1 MIRERKIMTEV
12 LKLQITVF
20 LLVVVGFLIKR
31 IKLVDSKGQAAITD
45 LVIYVVLPANILKAF
60 MVKFEDGMGRE
71 LIVMLV
77 ISILIQVLSVF
88 YGRFMYRKQSEG
100 RRKCLE
106 YGTICSNSGFLGNP
120 IAEGIYGAYG
130 LVLASVFLIPL
141 RIMMWTSGIAAFSG
155 TSDKKKTLI
164 RTATHPCIVACA
176 IGLVLMLTGLRFPE
190 PVTKSLTYL
199 GQCNTALS
207 MLVIGMILTDINVK
221 TLFDKTVVLYTVHRL
236 VILPLIVFA
245 AVYFLPV
252 SGIVKGV
259 AVILTAMPA
268 GATTSILAAKY
279 EMEPEFATK
288 MVIFSTLLSLPTL
301 CLWSMVLG
309 MVF

>member
-1 MIRERKIMTEV
+1 MAEV
-12 LKLQITVF
+12 LKLQITIF
-20 LLVVVGFLIKR
+20 LLVAVGFLIKR
-31 IKLVDSKGQAAITD
+31 IKLIDTKGQAAVTN

-60 MVKFEDGMGRE
+60 MVQFEDGMGTE

-77 ISILIQVLSVF
+77 ISVLIQILSVF
-88 YGRFMYRKQSEG
+88 YGRLMYRKQPEG
-100 RRKCLE
+100 KRKCLE

-120 IAEGIYGAYG
+120 IAEGIYGSYG

-141 RIMMWTSGIAAFSG
+141 RIMMWTNGIAAFSG
-155 TSDKKKTLI
+155 TTDRKKTLI
-164 RTATHPCIVACA
+164 KTATHPCIVACA
-176 IGLVLMLTGLRFPE
+176 IGLVLMLTGLRFPD
-190 PVTKSLTYL
+190 PLTRSISYL

-207 MLVIGMILTDINVK
+207 MLVIGMILADIDVK
-221 TLFDKTVVLYTVHRL
+221 SLVDKTVVLYTMHRL
-236 VILPLIVFA
+236 IVLPLIVFA

-279 EMEPEFATK
+279 DMEPKFATK
-288 MVIFSTLLSLPTL
+288 MVIFSTLLSLPSL
-301 CLWSMVLG
+301 CIWSLVLG
-309 MVF
+309 MVFG

>member
-1 MIRERKIMTEV
+1 MAEV
-12 LKLQITVF
+12 LKLQITIF
-20 LLVVVGFLIKR
+20 LLVAVGFLIKR
-31 IKLVDSKGQAAITD
+31 IKLIDAKGQASVTN

-60 MVKFEDGMGRE
+60 MVKFEDGMGTE
-71 LIVMLV
+71 LLVMLV

-88 YGRFMYRKQSEG
+88 YGRFMYKKQPEG
-100 RRKCLE
+100 KRKCLE

-120 IAEGIYGAYG
+120 IAEGIYGSYG

-141 RIMMWTSGIAAFSG
+141 RIMMWTNGIAAFSG
-155 TSDKKKTLI
+155 STDRKATVIK
-164 RTATHPCIVACA
+164 TATHPCIVACA

-190 PVTKSLTYL
+190 PVTKSISYL

-207 MLVIGMILTDINVK
+207 MLVIGMILADIDVK
-221 TLFDKTVVLYTVHRL
+221 SLIDKTVVAYTVHRL
-236 VILPLIVFA
+236 VVLPLIVFA

-252 SGIVKGV
+252 SGVVKGI

-279 EMEPEFATK
+279 GMEPKFATK

-301 CLWSMVLG
+301 CLWSLLLG